1 VSAAEAV
8 TELGVQIQE
17 LEAAMCEPLA
27 AEEMMALLERYGN
40 IQSEFEHRGKRI
52 LFIGFNAGSTVCCRS
67 VPRVVDRLPEVLKRD
82 AIPRVGGRRPGRPPR
97 PKR

>member
-1 VSAAEAV
+1 
-8 TELGVQIQE
+8 LGIGPDEYNQPVE
-17 LEAAMCEPLA
+17 TFSGGWKM
-27 AEEMMALLERYGN
+27 
-40 IQSEFEHRGKRI
+40 RGKRI

-82 AIPRVGGRRPGRPPR
+82 AIPRAGGRRPGRPPR